1 MGRTWKC
8 STSNVHTCLDE
19 FLTCSIMGD
28 DAANGWG
35 TTLCLEWKT
44 TKRGNKSCGDSAA
57 WETKVSGVLRSSCA
71 PFVYNKVV
79 ANGSDANALA
89 LCMVTGMS
97 NNGALL
103 LPVVMLLEMAV

>member
-8 STSNVHTCLDE
+8 STSNVQRCLDK
-19 FLTCSIMGD
+19 FLTCSIMGN

-35 TTLCLEWKT
+35 TTLCLEWET

-57 WETKVSGVLRSSCA
+57 WETKVSGVLKSSCA

-89 LCMVTGMS
+89 LCMVTGKEQQQ
-97 NNGALL
+97 
-103 LPVVMLLEMAV
+103 LLEMAV